1 MGCRLMSRV
10 VPRLK
15 ARKHMKPLTGIS
27 PVELGMLLS
36 LVLLPQHGLGRTSAS
51 SAPPL
56 ASNNLANPNLAN
68 TIPSRSAPSGN
79 VTISPTEKWE
89 YANAGPHSRE
99 VLWTH
104 YSAQPG
110 VDGLPRWQTNRFVQL
125 ESGLHFLSDAGRWEL
140 SRVDIEPGEAGGAVA
155 VHGQHKVWFSGQFK
169 SRRTVRMQLPDG
181 RGMVSH
187 VHGLAYYD
195 AAEDR
200 AVLIAQA
207 HESDAWL
214 YPPNQILY
222 PEAFDLLSADVRY
235 TYTTVGLEQDVIL
248 HEAPPPPEQFGMNPA
263 TTRLEVWTEF
273 VESPEPHRRFRPAS
287 QPNSPSGAARS
298 SMAGDEELDFGSM
311 RMGTGRTFVLG
322 KEEDSLALVA
332 KQWVVEGN
340 RRFLVEAVAV
350 PSLATSLQS
359 LPAAPGGASVRPRG
373 DRRWQVLHQLPYR
386 IDPAIPPELKLRESN
401 PSMVAQNASRRGLV
415 LDYSTINTSLTNFTF
430 AGDSTYL
437 ITGLVALSGTNAT
450 FEGGTV
456 VKFSKTNSAR
466 LQVTCPVSWLGDI
479 YQPVILT
486 ASDDST
492 VGEQVSTNSP
502 SGYYAATALDLEPPN
517 SGTSYSLGH
526 LRIAYATVG
535 LLINQATGHH
545 VSHLQLVNC
554 QTGIRPLSTDFAL
567 HNALFVNVRTNFD
580 GIASTGSVEHL
591 TVDGAAW
598 LNANSTFSAAN
609 FKLTNSLLVNVT
621 NLGGYTPTAVS
632 MASTSAG
639 LFQTVGG
646 GSHYLATGSP
656 YRDVG
661 VLGISPGLAREFR
674 QMSTFPP
681 LVWTNP
687 IVFSTT
693 LTPTGQRDTD
703 IPDLGYHYPALDY
716 QLTAPLIVSNAVLT
730 LADGVALGFAGSS
743 CIWLQAKSSLSSFGW
758 AQPMNVLT
766 RSSTVMEGPIPGGTV
781 PQSSDTIFLAYVT
794 NAVPSSYPSVTC
806 RFTSIYLNSPQGYHF
821 YWDFSGFN
829 FSSVKWSDCQ
839 LFGGNII
846 VQGTSSP
853 LAPSSPLSFNNNL
866 FFRSYLDVQGLMP
879 LTFYNQLMVKGMLIL
894 FPGAYNVQETV
905 RDNQF
910 DAVDIWSDQPPL
922 FAYSNNAYVRNN
934 GLGQLL
940 PLSPSDLIL
949 TNFTYATPANGLGRW
964 YQGQTNL
971 VNAGSRSAG
980 LAGLYQ
986 ETTQP
991 AQLKEGATSVDIGF
1005 HYVTV
1010 DANGKPLDFDSDG
1023 FADYI
1028 EDINGNG
1035 TVDGIETAWDS
1046 SSDLGFRILI
1056 TQPRANTTL
1065 P

>member
-1 MGCRLMSRV
+1 
-10 VPRLK
+10 
-15 ARKHMKPLTGIS
+15 MKPLIS
-27 PVELGMLLS
+27 LNPARLGMLLS
-36 LVLLPQHGLGRTSAS
+36 FVLLPLHGSGRNST
-51 SAPPL
+51 PPGPHP
-56 ASNNLANPNLAN
+56 ARS
-68 TIPSRSAPSGN
+68 IPSGTATAIPSEKW
-79 VTISPTEKWE
+79 EKWE
-89 YANAGPHSRE
+89 YSNPGPHSRE
-99 VLWTH
+99 VFWTH
-104 YSAQPG
+104 LAPNPG
-110 VDGLPRWQTNRFVQL
+110 INGVPQWQTNRFVQL
-125 ESGLHFLSDAGRWEL
+125 ESGLNFLSDSGHWEL
-140 SRVDIEPGEAGGAVA
+140 SRVDIEPDQAGGAAA

-169 SRRTVRMQLPDG
+169 SRRTIQMQLPDG
-181 RGMVSH
+181 RRMVSH

-195 AAEDR
+195 AAKDR
-200 AVLIAQA
+200 AVLIARTREA
-207 HESDAWL
+207 DAWL
-214 YPPNQILY
+214 YPPNQIVY
-222 PEAFDLLSADVRY
+222 PEAFDSLSADVRY

-248 HEAPPPPEQFGMNPA
+248 HEAPPAPERFGMNPA

-273 VESPEPHRRFRPAS
+273 VESPEPNRHFRSAFGPA
-287 QPNSPSGAARS
+287 SPSGPDPS
-298 SMAGDEELDFGSM
+298 SMVWDEELDFGSM
-311 RMGTGRTFVLG
+311 RMGTGKTFILG
-322 KEEDSLALVA
+322 KEEDGLALVA
-332 KQWVVEGN
+332 KQWVVDGN
-340 RRFLVEAVAV
+340 RRFLVEAVAI
-350 PSLATSLQS
+350 PALAESLES
-359 LPAAPGGASVRPRG
+359 LPVAPGGASIPQADGHRL
-373 DRRWQVLHQLPYR
+373 QVLHQLPSR
-386 IDPAIPPELKLRESN
+386 RDTAATVASKLRRFN
-401 PSMVAQNASRRGLV
+401 PTMMAQQANRRGLV
-415 LDYSTINTSLTNFTF
+415 LDYSTLNTSLTNYTF

-437 ITGLVALSGTNAT
+437 VTGLVALSGTNAT

-456 VKFSKTNSAR
+456 VKFSRTNSAR
-466 LQVTCPVSWLGDI
+466 LQVTCPVTWLGDI

-517 SGTSYSLGH
+517 SGTSYSFGH
-526 LRIAYATVG
+526 LRIAYATTG
-535 LLINQATGHH
+535 LLINQASGHNF
-545 VSHLQLVNC
+545 SHLQLVNC
-554 QTGIRPLSTDFAL
+554 QTGIRPLSTDFGL

-580 GIASTGSVEHL
+580 GAASTSRIEHL

-609 FKLTNSLLVNVT
+609 LKLTNSLLVNVT
-621 NLGGYTPTAVS
+621 NLGSYTPTAVS
-632 MASTSAG
+632 TAISSVG

-646 GSHYLATGSP
+646 GSHYLAAGSP
-656 YRDVG
+656 YRDAG
-661 VLGISPGLAREFR
+661 VSGISPALARDFR

-681 LVWTNP
+681 LLWTNP
-687 IVFSTT
+687 VVSSTT
-693 LTPTGQRDTD
+693 LTPAGQRDTD

-716 QLTAPLIVSNAVLT
+716 HLTAPLVVTNAVLT
-730 LADGVALGFAGSS
+730 LADGVAMGFAGSS
-743 CIWLQAKSSLSSFGW
+743 CIWLQAKSYLSSFGW
-758 AQPMNVLT
+758 AQQMNILT

-781 PQSSDTIFLAYVT
+781 PQASDTVFLGYVT
-794 NAVPSSYPSVTC
+794 NAVPSNYPSVTC

-829 FSSVKWSDCQ
+829 FNSIKWNDCQ

-846 VQGTSSP
+846 VQGSSSP

-866 FFRSYLDVQGLMP
+866 FYRNYVDMEGLMP
-879 LTFYNQLMVKGMLIL
+879 LAFYNQLMLKSSLHL
-894 FPGAYNVQETV
+894 FPGAFNNQGSV

-910 DAVDIWSDQPPL
+910 DTVDIWSDQPPL
-922 FAYSNNAYVRNN
+922 FAYSNNAYVRTN

-949 TNFTYATPANGLGRW
+949 TNFTYVTPTNGFGRW

-971 VNAGSRSAG
+971 VNAGSRSAS

-991 AQLKEGATSVDIGF
+991 TQLKEGATLVDIGF

-1046 SSDLGFRILI
+1046 SSDIGFRIFI
-1056 TQPRANTTL
+1056 TQPRANTSL